1 MAGTKTASK
10 PAAAAPVAPAAPVA
24 KAPAKKG
31 VAAAAAAAP
40 VTVPAAPSKA
50 PAVSEPVEAGP
61 DSFSE
66 LATLLANLLSQVKEA
81 QAKLKAV
88 TKENEKLRKVVEK
101 AEKKKAKA
109 RNSANGFAK
118 PTKISDE
125 MCDFLGVAKGTE
137 MSRTDVTRRITAY
150 IREHKLQKPENKRL
164 INPDA
169 KLKKILNPA
178 AGEDVTYFN
187 IQRLIKGHFVTAAT
201 AAA

>member
-10 PAAAAPVAPAAPVA
+10 PAPVAAPAAAPA
-24 KAPAKKG
+24 KAPAKK
-31 VAAAAAAAP
+31 AA
-40 VTVPAAPSKA
+40 PAAPAAPAPVSSKA
-50 PAVSEPVEAGP
+50 PAVSPPPETVDGTGP

-66 LATLLANLLSQVKEA
+66 LASLLTNLLSQVKEA
-81 QAKLKAV
+81 QAKLKVV

-178 AGEDVTYFN
+178 QGEDVTYFN
-187 IQRLIKGHFVTAAT
+187 IQRLIKGHFVTAAN

>member
-1 MAGTKTASK
+1 MAGTKTAKTS
-10 PAAAAPVAPAAPVA
+10 APVEAPAPS
-24 KAPAKKG
+24 KAPAKKA
-31 VAAAAAAAP
+31 VAAAPA
-40 VTVPAAPSKA
+40 VAAPSKA
-50 PAVSEPVEAGP
+50 PAVPAPVTEPVV

-88 TKENEKLRKVVEK
+88 TKENDKLRKVVDK

-118 PTKISDE
+118 PTQISND
-125 MCDFLGVAKGTE
+125 MCEFLGVAKDTA

-150 IREHKLQKPENKRL
+150 IREHNLQKPENKRL

-178 AGEDVTYFN
+178 PNEDVTYFN
-187 IQRLIKGHFVTAAT
+187 IQRLIKGHFVTAAN
-201 AAA
+201 AASA